1 MKYARKK
8 LTIGIILLI
17 VFGILFGAIV
27 SFTYTVVSAMHS
39 IKTQASEMNGSME
52 SVEQAIEMNYSVNES
67 LEATDLQKVKIVAAL
82 YADQEKETGRKPEYF
97 QDGMIV
103 SVSGGAVSYPEDYHE
118 SFQLDAEQFTE
129 EAGVQYCILNP
140 DDDSEDFAL
149 GVVYYA
155 QIGGSY
161 YYLELPSH

>member
-52 SVEQAIEMNYSVNES
+52 SVEQAIEIDYSVNAS
-67 LEATDLQKVKIVAAL
+67 LAATDLQKARIVAAI
-82 YADQEKETGRKPEYF
+82 YADQKKGTDRKPEYF

-103 SVSGGAVSYPEDYHE
+103 SVSDGAVSYPEDYHE
-118 SFQLDAEQFTE
+118 SFHKKEK
-129 EAGVQYCILNP
+129 
-140 DDDSEDFAL
+140 
-149 GVVYYA
+149 
-155 QIGGSY
+155 
-161 YYLELPSH
+161 